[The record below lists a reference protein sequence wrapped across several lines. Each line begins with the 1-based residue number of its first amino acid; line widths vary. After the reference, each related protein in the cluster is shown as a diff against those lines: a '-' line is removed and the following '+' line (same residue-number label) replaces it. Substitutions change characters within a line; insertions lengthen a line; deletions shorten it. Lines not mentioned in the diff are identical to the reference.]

1 VVSNS
6 YRKNKVFKCFYSSNQ
21 NKNKIRNFINNL
33 DNYTYKFLNILFIRK
48 VLNNLFFII
57 TFTLLYIN
65 VEHKNILLF
74 IYIIVFLVYILYL
87 RLLKL
92 KLYKYRNTEQNK
104 FYYKNLSIF
113 ILNIL
118 LLSSITILIN
128 LSDKNDIYPFFGDFK
143 LAPNYLLIIIFS
155 LIPIISYLFFNNFN
169 LLEKVEENI
178 IEQKRNEEFMLKVE
192 KTFKY
197 SMLQKYIETQY
208 IKYFINLFKNIQKI
222 FLLMFVSN
230 LFFSLDQFFIFKWI
244 FLMIIYVYF
253 ILLIPMSIIILDI
266 IFLFI
271 INIPYCIIYSIPL
284 SDPIKYTRGGEFDP
298 SKLIQNFGK
307 VDKSIKRVRNLG
319 VWSVCTVICGGYAGY
334 NTWQQYTYPGV
345 ETPFDRH
352 NENYVKPFM
361 KKHFNIPA
369 DYILEEAGYD
379 KNTLK
384 KKD

>member
-230 LFFSLDQFFIFKWI
+230 LFFSLDQFFIFK
-244 FLMIIYVYF
+244 
-253 ILLIPMSIIILDI
+253 
-266 IFLFI
+266 
-271 INIPYCIIYSIPL
+271 
-284 SDPIKYTRGGEFDP
+284 
-298 SKLIQNFGK
+298 
-307 VDKSIKRVRNLG
+307 
-319 VWSVCTVICGGYAGY
+319 
-334 NTWQQYTYPGV
+334 
-345 ETPFDRH
+345 
-352 NENYVKPFM
+352 
-361 KKHFNIPA
+361 
-369 DYILEEAGYD
+369 
-379 KNTLK
+379 
-384 KKD
+384 